1 MKDTVLLEISNH
13 ALVFSLIDLEVS
25 STFRL
30 PLLLRCSSISFFVNT
45 GKLSRDLQHGT
56 SFEVF
61 TVGFSALSA
70 IFDCCP
76 PEPRFHDFAR
86 VFVTNAGKVYSFGKP
101 VMCIGTTSCLQ
112 TEKYKYPDKSL
123 KQSLLFWQMPSE
135 FVTADSNCKEKEI
148 NCKKLACNILF

>member
-13 ALVFSLIDLEVS
+13 ALVFSLIDVEVS

-86 VFVTNAGKVYSFGKP
+86 VFVTNAGKVYSVEF
-101 VMCIGTTSCLQ
+101 TYSNFSCH
-112 TEKYKYPDKSL
+112 L
-123 KQSLLFWQMPSE
+123 K
-135 FVTADSNCKEKEI
+135 VNRD
-148 NCKKLACNILF
+148 KLALINRLWKCEKGERLTITAIPFRKTD